1 MSRATETTE
10 VRKVGHY
17 FGTEIDEKWW
27 KRYRKEKMFA
37 RGTGTYWYDQEAF
50 YFLRYLTKTPIK
62 IPFENV
68 VGLKTGRWH
77 AGQWGTGRAV
87 IKIVWERNGLKLSSG
102 FIVSKD
108 KKETQRLMAELG
120 KRAEAAGVQ
129 RH

>member
-1 MSRATETTE
+1 
-10 VRKVGHY
+10 
-17 FGTEIDEKWW
+17 
-27 KRYRKEKMFA
+27 
-37 RGTGTYWYDQEAF
+37 
-50 YFLRYLTKTPIK
+50 
-62 IPFENV
+62 
-68 VGLKTGRWH
+68 
-77 AGQWGTGRAV
+77 V